1 MVSLGLLEY
10 SQLELTALKSNKYS
24 GYATITHPFHPLK
37 GECFQIL
44 STKNFNNKDILSLK
58 TLYGAI
64 AIPRDWTDKAN
75 PNPYQALTNLSP
87 TLSFFHLQ
95 QLVELLTNLD
105 KTTNNEMEGN

>member
-1 MVSLGLLEY
+1 M
-10 SQLELTALKSNKYS
+10 
-24 GYATITHPFHPLK
+24 
-37 GECFQIL
+37 FQIL

-64 AIPRDWTDKAN
+64 AIPRDWTDKAT
-75 PNPYQALTNLSP
+75 PNPYQALTNSSP
-87 TLSFFHLQ
+87 TLSFFHLE